1 MFQIDDITLIAGA
14 AVLLLTVLSLVLSPY
29 IYKVALQEDDEEHE
43 DEQQPEPE
51 MPGISIILTPH
62 DNAFELER
70 YLPLYLEQEYAR
82 LSGHR
87 GDLKG
92 RERHRGRAEKICIQ
106 QTPLCHFHSRFI
118 ALHEPKEARHNRRSE
133 GCQV

>member
-51 MPGISIILTPH
+51 MPGISIIITPH
-62 DNAFELER
+62 DNAFELEH
-70 YLPLYLEQEYAR
+70 YLPLYLEQEYAGDFQVIVVTSKGESDTEDVLKNMHPTNTSMP
-82 LSGHR
+82 LSFPFHR
-87 GDLKG
+87 V
-92 RERHRGRAEKICIQ
+92 
-106 QTPLCHFHSRFI
+106 T
-118 ALHEPKEARHNRRSE
+118 
-133 GCQV
+133 